1 MTRWKLKKVD
11 AASLLHLQEDGAGN
25 LYWRGR
31 RITAADCAKLSLAAM
46 AVGILANLTR
56 TVLDLGRTAGWWP

>member
-1 MTRWKLKKVD
+1 MRKWNLRSVD

-31 RITAADCAKLSLAAM
+31 RITAADYARLGLAAM
-46 AVGILANLTR
+46 LISMSANLVR
-56 TVLDLGRTAGWWP
+56 MAVDFGRLTGWW